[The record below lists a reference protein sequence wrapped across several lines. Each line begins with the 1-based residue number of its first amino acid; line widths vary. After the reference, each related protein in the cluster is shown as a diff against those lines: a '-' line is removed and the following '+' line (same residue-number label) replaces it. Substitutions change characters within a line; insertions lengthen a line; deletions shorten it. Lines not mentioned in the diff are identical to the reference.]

1 MRVGEDIAGWC
12 WDAAVIYSFYW
23 VTGKYFDKFN
33 NCGVII
39 PVRFFGSTAKLFLL
53 MNLGLFG
60 LFEKDEIMEV
70 GRVARIDW

>member
-1 MRVGEDIAGWC
+1 MVLGCGCDLFFLLGDW
-12 WDAAVIYSFYW
+12 
-23 VTGKYFDKFN
+23 YFDKLN

-39 PVRFFGSTAKLFLL
+39 PVRFFGSTVELFLL